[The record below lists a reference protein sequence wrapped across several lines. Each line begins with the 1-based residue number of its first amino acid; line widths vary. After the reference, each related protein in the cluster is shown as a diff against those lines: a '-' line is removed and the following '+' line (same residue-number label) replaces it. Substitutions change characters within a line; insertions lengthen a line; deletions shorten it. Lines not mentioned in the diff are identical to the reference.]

1 MVPTSSTQNRHIP
14 VMLMESLEN
23 LKIKKNGVYVD
34 GTLGLGGHSE
44 IILQQIDSGLL
55 IGIDRDKDS
64 ISLSKKRLSS
74 NNNFKLFND
83 SYQNLNIILGE
94 LKIQAVDGILLDLGL
109 SSYQLEDNKRGFSHK
124 YESSLDMRFDKN
136 SADYTAEDI
145 IQRNELEELTKIC
158 LLYTSPSPRDLS
170 TSRMPSSA

>member
-64 ISLSKKRLSS
+64 ISFAKKDYLQT
-74 NNNFKLFND
+74 NNFKLF
-83 SYQNLNIILGE
+83 
-94 LKIQAVDGILLDLGL
+94 
-109 SSYQLEDNKRGFSHK
+109 
-124 YESSLDMRFDKN
+124 
-136 SADYTAEDI
+136 
-145 IQRNELEELTKIC
+145 
-158 LLYTSPSPRDLS
+158 
-170 TSRMPSSA
+170 